1 MCLTH
6 TRCNQK
12 AFQNSF
18 LPGNHIVFQF
28 RKVTCLQYCEYY
40 SNHFLI
46 DKDKTQSFHMI
57 LWTLFFPLPGSHQT
71 ETSSLY
77 ASGDNYH
84 HKSKICQVNNQ
95 TSSGQILIWPAS
107 SNPHLHLMRFT
118 FFVSPPPIFVLFGF
132 FVFKLSLICKQ
143 KDTNLHQYISKPE
156 SITLP
161 QYDFFKQL
169 FINIVL
175 AEDKLFGELHVTVV
189 SDNAYL
195 TEVKTVYCTILNK
208 P

>member
-118 FFVSPPPIFVLFGF
+118 FFVFPPPPFLFCLAF
-132 FVFKLSLICKQ
+132 LFLNSHLFA
-143 KDTNLHQYISKPE
+143 SKK
-156 SITLP
+156 IRT
-161 QYDFFKQL
+161 Y
-169 FINIVL
+169 INISQNL
-175 AEDKLFGELHVTVV
+175 RALHYHSMT
-189 SDNAYL
+189 SSNS
-195 TEVKTVYCTILNK
+195 CS
-208 P
+208 